1 MATTKPA
8 PSQDEDQRSFHVR
21 YRPPTLD
28 RIIGHETAVTRLR
41 GMLERPPAAL
51 LITGPTSAGKTTL
64 ARAFAAEING
74 RPTSQQQDY
83 KEINAASTRGID
95 DMREL
100 EKLSKFRPMNK
111 KRIICI
117 DESQALVANPAA
129 AAVILKPLEEPSRD
143 TIWIL
148 ASMDPSKFTS
158 GNGKA
163 IANRCKIIVLEPHTP
178 SDLLKQALRIAKGE
192 NMTYVMDEDRT
203 LLKSV
208 VRASGGEMR
217 TLANV
222 MENLSDYYNG
232 LKDQP
237 KMLSKEHVTEVLSS
251 SESSDDKLAVDM
263 MVALYSFKYA
273 QVQRCLIDVADSFSF
288 LRKIGYLSTFLLNH
302 TVLEGARHPK
312 VWFSPVNKEL
322 VARTK
327 NLQLNLGVIAA
338 VNATIVRVQ
347 GQAASFQVPA
357 TDLLSAELYFLIKT
371 LATK

>member
-1 MATTKPA
+1 MATTKPT
-8 PSQDEDQRSFHVR
+8 PQQDDDRSFHVK
-21 YRPPTLD
+21 YRPDSLSK
-28 RIIGHETAVTRLR
+28 IIGHETAVTRLR

-51 LITGPTSAGKTTL
+51 LIVGPTSAGKTTL
-64 ARAFAAEING
+64 ARAFAAEVNG
-74 RPTSQQQDY
+74 RPVSSQQDY

-100 EKLSKFRPMNK
+100 EKLSKFKPMNK
-111 KRIICI
+111 KRIIVI

-129 AAVILKPLEEPSRD
+129 AAVLLKPLEEPSRD

-163 IANRCKIIVLEPHTP
+163 ISNRCKIISLEPHTP
-178 SDLLKQALRIAKGE
+178 SDLLKQALRISKGE
-192 NMTYVMDEDRT
+192 SMTYVLDEERA

-222 MENLSDYYNG
+222 MENLFDYYNG
-232 LKDQP
+232 LEKKP
-237 KMLSKEHVTEVLSS
+237 KMLTKDHITEVLSS

-273 QVQRCLIDVADSFSF
+273 QVQRCLIDVADPFSF
-288 LRKIGYLSTFLLNH
+288 LRKIGYLSSFLLNN
-302 TVLEGARHPK
+302 TVLEGARHSK
-312 VWFSPVNKEL
+312 VWWSPANKEL
-322 VARTK
+322 VSRTK
-327 NLQLNLGVIAA
+327 SLNLNLGVIAA
-338 VNATIVRVQ
+338 VNATLVRVQ

-357 TDLLSAELYFLIKT
+357 TELLSAELYFLIKQ
-371 LATK
+371 LSTK